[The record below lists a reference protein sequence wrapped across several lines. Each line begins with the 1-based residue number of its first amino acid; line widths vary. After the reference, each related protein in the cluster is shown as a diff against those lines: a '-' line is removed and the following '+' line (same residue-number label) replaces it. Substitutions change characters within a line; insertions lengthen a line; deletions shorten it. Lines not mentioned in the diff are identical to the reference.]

1 MGIATMQGGGGLLLP
16 VIDAMVEILCRWLLL
31 LLLLLPC

>member
-1 MGIATMQGGGGLLLP
+1 MQGGGGLLLP

-31 LLLLLPC
+31 LLLLLLLPC